1 MSDRKDRIRIQIGGQ
16 EFNVVGGGFQEMLA
30 AVKQI
35 NGRRFVS
42 ETKVWQLPGSVEQ
55 VQHQLE
61 ISGYS
66 LEGGAPVSS
75 TRPAQPQTPAGG
87 GGDRIRVLVAGQRLA
102 VVGGSFQEMLS
113 VLPPIF
119 ILLGLLDV
127 WVDRATMI
135 KYTGKGSGF
144 QGVLIAFLLGS
155 AAAGP
160 LYAAFPFAAVM
171 LKKGASLTNVLIFIG
186 AWSTTKIPLLA
197 FEASS
202 MGPVFTLVR
211 LGLSLVGIPLIAFL
225 TDRVLGKSGR
235 EEIYAL
241 NEAEQGK

>member
-1 MSDRKDRIRIQIGGQ
+1 MNEAEK
-16 EFNVVGGGFQEMLA
+16 
-30 AVKQI
+30 KQ
-35 NGRRFVS
+35 
-42 ETKVWQLPGSVEQ
+42 P
-55 VQHQLE
+55 VQNSQK
-61 ISGYS
+61 
-66 LEGGAPVSS
+66 
-75 TRPAQPQTPAGG
+75 PAQGMQQKPFLKRYGAFFLLLIAG
-87 GGDRIRVLVAGQRLA
+87 A
-102 VVGGSFQEMLS
+102 VTGLILPDLGKAALNNTLGSFKEMLS

-127 WVDRATMI
+127 WVDRATMV

-144 QGVLIAFLLGS
+144 KGVLIAFLLGS

-202 MGPVFTLVR
+202 MGLTFMLVR
-211 LGLSLVGIPLIAFL
+211 LGLSLVGIPLIAL
-225 TDRVLGKSGR
+225 VTDRVLGKSGR

-241 NEAEQGK
+241 SEAEQGK

>member
-1 MSDRKDRIRIQIGGQ
+1 MSEQKKQPENGKMATQSPAKQ
-16 EFNVVGGGFQEMLA
+16 EHAGKMPNQQGNQKKPFL
-30 AVKQI
+30 K
-35 NGRRFVS
+35 R
-42 ETKVWQLPGSVEQ
+42 
-55 VQHQLE
+55 
-61 ISGYS
+61 Y
-66 LEGGAPVSS
+66 GAFFLLLI
-75 TRPAQPQTPAGG
+75 AG
-87 GGDRIRVLVAGQRLA
+87 VVAGLLLPDLGKA
-102 VVGGSFQEMLS
+102 ALNNTLGSFKEMLS

-119 ILLGLLDV
+119 VLLGLLDV

-144 QGVLIAFLLGS
+144 KGVVIAFLLGS

-171 LKKGASLTNVLIFIG
+171 LKKGTSFMNVLIFIG

-211 LGLSLVGIPLIAFL
+211 LGLSLVGIPLIAYV
-225 TDRVLGKSGR
+225 TDRVVGQAGA

-241 NEAEQGK
+241 NDAEQAK

>member
-1 MSDRKDRIRIQIGGQ
+1 MSEQKKQPENGEMATQVPAKQ
-16 EFNVVGGGFQEMLA
+16 EGAGKTPNQ
-30 AVKQI
+30 
-35 NGRRFVS
+35 
-42 ETKVWQLPGSVEQ
+42 PGNQ
-55 VQHQLE
+55 KKPFLKR
-61 ISGYS
+61 Y
-66 LEGGAPVSS
+66 GAFFLLLI
-75 TRPAQPQTPAGG
+75 AG
-87 GGDRIRVLVAGQRLA
+87 VVAGLLLPDLGKA
-102 VVGGSFQEMLS
+102 ALNNTLGSFKEMLS

-119 ILLGLLDV
+119 VLLGLLDV

-144 QGVLIAFLLGS
+144 KGVLIAFLLGS

-171 LKKGASLTNVLIFIG
+171 LKKGTSFMNVLIFIG

-211 LGLSLVGIPLIAFL
+211 LGLSLVGIPLIAYI
-225 TDRVLGKSGR
+225 TDRVIGKSGAD
-235 EEIYAL
+235 EIYAL
-241 NEAEQGK
+241 NDAEQAK

>member
-1 MSDRKDRIRIQIGGQ
+1 MTQ
-16 EFNVVGGGFQEMLA
+16 NA
-30 AVKQI
+30 PKQDGAGKMPTQPGNQKKPFLKRYGAFFLLLI
-35 NGRRFVS
+35 AGVIAGL
-42 ETKVWQLPGSVEQ
+42 VLPDLGKTALNNTLGS
-55 VQHQLE
+55 LK
-61 ISGYS
+61 
-66 LEGGAPVSS
+66 
-75 TRPAQPQTPAGG
+75 
-87 GGDRIRVLVAGQRLA
+87 
-102 VVGGSFQEMLS
+102 EMLS

-119 ILLGLLDV
+119 VLLGLLDV

-144 QGVLIAFLLGS
+144 KGVLIAFLLGS

-171 LKKGASLTNVLIFIG
+171 LKKGTSFMNVLIFIG

-211 LGLSLVGIPLIAFL
+211 LALSLVGIPLIAYI
-225 TDRVLGKSGR
+225 TDRVIGKAGID
-235 EEIYAL
+235 EIYAL
-241 NEAEQGK
+241 NDAEQTK

>member
-1 MSDRKDRIRIQIGGQ
+1 MSEQKKQPESGTVPMQKPGQ
-16 EFNVVGGGFQEMLA
+16 PGNMPNQPGNQKKPFLKRYGAFFLLLLA
-30 AVKQI
+30 GV
-35 NGRRFVS
+35 
-42 ETKVWQLPGSVEQ
+42 
-55 VQHQLE
+55 
-61 ISGYS
+61 
-66 LEGGAPVSS
+66 
-75 TRPAQPQTPAGG
+75 
-87 GGDRIRVLVAGQRLA
+87 VAGLLLPDLGKA
-102 VVGGSFQEMLS
+102 ALNNTLGSLKEMLS

-119 ILLGLLDV
+119 VLLGLLDV

-144 QGVLIAFLLGS
+144 KGVLIVFLLGS

-171 LKKGASLTNVLIFIG
+171 LKKGTSFMNVLIFIG

-211 LGLSLVGIPLIAFL
+211 LALSLVGIPLIAYI
-225 TDRVLGKSGR
+225 TDRVIGKSGTD
-235 EEIYAL
+235 EIYAL
-241 NEAEQGK
+241 NDAEQAK

>member
-1 MSDRKDRIRIQIGGQ
+1 MSEEMKHSENGAGNMPDQMQQNGAPKMPNPPQGQ
-16 EFNVVGGGFQEMLA
+16 QKPFLKRYGAFFLLLA
-30 AVKQI
+30 AGVVT
-35 NGRRFVS
+35 GLV
-42 ETKVWQLPGSVEQ
+42 LPDLGKTA
-55 VQHQLE
+55 LNNT
-61 ISGYS
+61 
-66 LEGGAPVSS
+66 LSS
-75 TRPAQPQTPAGG
+75 
-87 GGDRIRVLVAGQRLA
+87 
-102 VVGGSFQEMLS
+102 FKEMLS

-144 QGVLIAFLLGS
+144 KGVLIAFLLGS

-171 LKKGASLTNVLIFIG
+171 LKKGTSFMNVLIFIG
-186 AWSTTKIPLLA
+186 AWSTTKIPMLA
-197 FEASS
+197 FETAN

-211 LGLSLVGIPLIAFL
+211 LALSLVGIPLIAFV
-225 TDRVLGKSGR
+225 TDRVIGQSGR

-241 NEAEQGK
+241 NDAKQSK